1 MIKEA
6 IKIFVE
12 EKLKDSTGL
21 MNKEILKGAYN
32 LFSHILINNYRN
44 EYEKGH
50 ISKEELDEKISQLED
65 SDWLDEDLN

>member
-32 LFSHILINNYRN
+32 LFSHILINKYRS

-50 ISKEELDEKISQLED
+50 ISKEELDEKISQLENN
-65 SDWLDEDLN
+65 DWLDEDLN